1 MGSIPTYLPLLHP
14 RSFRDFQCRHMVD
27 LQLWALM
34 PDSMV
39 FESLADQWVLW
50 TISPLEFNPT
60 VN

>member
-39 FESLADQWVLW
+39 FESLADQWVL
-50 TISPLEFNPT
+50 
-60 VN
+60 